1 MGRRQILSL
10 MVVGAM
16 AFTMTAC
23 GGSNSTSSSAS
34 SAKASSGAVS
44 SATGASSSTSTAAA
58 SSSQV
63 VSETSTEE
71 TPAVAAS
78 IDFEDGNFGFVGID
92 KVVNRAADDSTFEV
106 ADFNGSKALKVTPTG
121 TGSIDVAIQ
130 ADALLGADAGKLK
143 TVEMSAGIENPDGKF
158 SAVSGNIYGLV
169 GENKDQTQDA
179 WSVYLETANPKT
191 ITYTVPDGYTFGE
204 GNYLVVSV
212 ESDVAKDAGGTPAI
226 LYLDDITFKDADG
239 NVLKADSTAQFASQ
253 DTGNDRSN
261 LFALTSPTE
270 IEGFQVSADAWA
282 QAGID
287 LTEDQIKAIDKNTV
301 FEISYTSETGNMW
314 LVFPGA
320 EKGWMRIG
328 VGDADGSG
336 QGYAYLN
343 SSKNIAQVDFKTI
356 SKYLGKDPTKWGTTL
371 QCESDGKWE
380 VYSVKMGKKAKH
392 YTLNGGVS
400 IEGFQKK
407 ADGWAQDG
415 VEVSEDVMKTL
426 VPGTAIEIDYTSETG
441 EIWLVFPG
449 AEKGW
454 MRIGV
459 GDYDGSGQGYGIF
472 DGSKCFITYETIAKY
487 LGEDTSKWGTTIQC
501 EASSAWEVFD
511 VKIGK
516 AVVMKANNRQ
526 TEVEGFATSADG
538 WAQAGADL
546 TEDQIKALV
555 PGSVININYT
565 SESGEIWLVF
575 PGAEKGWM
583 RIGVGNFDGSGQ
595 GFAAYDGS
603 HAQVTYETI
612 AKYLGDDT
620 SKWGTTLQ
628 CEASTAWEVYGINIG
643 QTK

>member
-92 KVVNRAADDSTFEV
+92 KVVNRAADDSTLEV

-270 IEGFQVSADAWA
+270 IEGFQVSADA
-282 QAGID
+282 
-287 LTEDQIKAIDKNTV
+287 
-301 FEISYTSETGNMW
+301 
-314 LVFPGA
+314 
-320 EKGWMRIG
+320 
-328 VGDADGSG
+328 
-336 QGYAYLN
+336 
-343 SSKNIAQVDFKTI
+343 
-356 SKYLGKDPTKWGTTL
+356 
-371 QCESDGKWE
+371 
-380 VYSVKMGKKAKH
+380 
-392 YTLNGGVS
+392 
-400 IEGFQKK
+400 
-407 ADGWAQDG
+407 WAQDG

-603 HAQVTYETI
+603 HAQVAYETI

-628 CEASTAWEVYGINIG
+628 CEASTAWEVYGVNIG